1 MSGAAGLRQSW
12 TAIVS
17 GAWRRPRELAW
28 PVPYIASAGL
38 IALATA
44 AAFVANQ
51 YGLKHV
57 SAPLLAAVTL
67 NAILWGV
74 TPSLLS
80 AVLCVA
86 IEIGLFYA
94 PNYDPGVVALDGLVD
109 LVGFSV
115 LAVIVS
121 DLVAQL
127 RAHASDAEQRER
139 ATADLNAFSRKLG
152 GIADAGGLYLAA
164 IEHLEQQTGRG
175 ILLFLPDRGDL
186 VVLAGRMHDRMV
198 PEPVQARARALWN
211 DRAALAEDD
220 EIEVDGWRL
229 RALRTWRGPIALVG
243 IAGGELPEDTAGAL
257 SPLLDLIAVA
267 IERTLLARAI
277 EDTRVKEARDRLH
290 EALINSVSHSL
301 QTPLAVIIGSA
312 TSLQGF
318 ASLHAGKAEAE
329 LVATIR
335 EEAERLER
343 VVGKI
348 LQMTRIRA
356 GAIAP
361 KLELVELPDIVN
373 SALRRVRRAVSGHAI
388 TLELPRDLPM
398 MRLDLFL
405 MEEALA
411 NLLENAAKYAPRG
424 TRIGVSATVDGGRLL
439 VDVADQGPGIP
450 VAALSQVFEPFFRA
464 GAPDSSPPGTG
475 LGLAICRA
483 FVEANGGTVAVA
495 TAGPAGTVFRV
506 SLPIPRDALAD
517 AEPGE
522 IAFSEASGG

>member
-17 GAWRRPRELAW
+17 GAWLRPRELAW
-28 PVPYIASAGL
+28 PVPYIASAGI

-80 AVLCVA
+80 AVLCVG
-86 IEIGLFYA
+86 IEVGLFYA
-94 PNYDPGVVALDGLVD
+94 PNYDARVVALDGLVD

-115 LAVIVS
+115 LAVVVS

-127 RAHASDAEQRER
+127 RRHASDAEQRET
-139 ATADLNAFSRKLG
+139 ATANLHAFSRKLG
-152 GIADAGGLYLAA
+152 GMADAGGLYLAA

-175 ILLFLPDRGDL
+175 ILLFLPDRGEL
-186 VVLAGRMHDRMV
+186 VVLAGRMYDRMV
-198 PEPVQARARALWN
+198 PESVQARARALWD
-211 DRAALAEDD
+211 DRANLAEDE
-220 EIEVDGWRL
+220 EIEVEGWQL
-229 RALRTWRGPIALVG
+229 QVLRTWRGPTALLG
-243 IAGGELPEDTAGAL
+243 IAGGELSEESLEGL
-257 SPLLDLIAVA
+257 NPLFDLVAVA

-312 TSLQGF
+312 TSLQSF

-343 VVGKI
+343 LVGKI

-373 SALRRVRRAVSGHAI
+373 SALRRVRRAVGGHSIA
-388 TLELPRDLPM
+388 LELPRDLPM
-398 MRLDLFL
+398 LRLDLFL

-424 TRIGVSATVDGGRLL
+424 TRIGVRAAVEGGRLL
-439 VDVADQGPGIP
+439 IDVADQGPGIP
-450 VAALSQVFEPFFRA
+450 VAALAHLFEPFFRA

-483 FVEANGGTVAVA
+483 FVEANGGTVGVKSV
-495 TAGPAGTVFRV
+495 GPPGAVFRI
-506 SLPIPRDALAD
+506 SLPVPRDAL

-522 IAFSEASGG
+522 IALSEASDG